1 MRSKAAIF
9 GHPIHLMLIQLPIG
23 LLVGSVAGDVLYLLT
38 DRNEMWDHFAFW
50 AAVFGVITALVAA
63 LPGFVDYFA
72 VAVKTDARGM
82 ATAHMLLNL
91 TTVVLFAVSILLRL
105 NDGALTG
112 GRFTGAF
119 LLSLIGIGLLTV
131 SGWLGGEMSFR
142 HHLGMVPD
150 SSAEENAEEYRH
162 RLDRAA

>member
-1 MRSKAAIF
+1 VVADILF
-9 GHPIHLMLIQLPIG
+9 
-23 LLVGSVAGDVLYLLT
+23 LLSGGN
-38 DRNEMWDHFAFW
+38 RMWYDFAFW
-50 AAVFGVITALVAA
+50 AAVFGVIAALAAA

-105 NDGALTG
+105 DDAALTG
-112 GRFTGAF
+112 GRFTPAF

-131 SGWLGGEMSFR
+131 SGWLGGEMAFR

-150 SSAEENAEEYRH
+150 TTAEEDTEERHH